1 MSSLDAVRIEA
12 GGAGDID
19 AVMAV
24 MRDSFD
30 PGFGE
35 AWTAPQCAG
44 ILPMAGVWLSLA
56 RMDESAVG
64 FTLSRIVLREAELLL
79 IAVRNDYQGLGVGRL
94 LLDNFIAEAKARGAT
109 HLHLEVRDGN
119 PALKLYTDAGFRQI
133 GARKNYYTG
142 ADGALFHALT
152 LTRTV
157 EV

>member
-1 MSSLDAVRIEA
+1 MSGVHAVRIEA
-12 GGAGDID
+12 GGAGDLD

-56 RMDESAVG
+56 RMGERVVG

-79 IAVRNDYQGLGVGRL
+79 IAVGKEYQGLGIGRL
-94 LLDNFIAEAKARGAT
+94 LLGNFVEEAKDRGAT

-119 PALKLYTDAGFRQI
+119 PALKLYLDAGFRQI

-152 LTRTV
+152 LTKTI
-157 EV
+157 ES